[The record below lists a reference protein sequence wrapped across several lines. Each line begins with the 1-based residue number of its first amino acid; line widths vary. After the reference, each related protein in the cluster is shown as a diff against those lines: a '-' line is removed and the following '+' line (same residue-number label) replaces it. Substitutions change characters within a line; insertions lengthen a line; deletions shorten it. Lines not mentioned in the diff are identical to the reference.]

1 MLRIERTPDGQGRVF
16 RLVGALDGG
25 TTRQFERIV
34 AGPIGD
40 GGDVT
45 LDLGD
50 LTECD
55 VAGVESLS
63 VLARRVRVA
72 GGRLLFCSAR
82 VRRFARCSKIA
93 ISRWERVSERP
104 RTRLRARKSRRPCDR
119 RLSLERGCQ
128 MTRTF

>member
-50 LTECD
+50 LTACD
-55 VAGVESLS
+55 GAGVESLT
-63 VLARRVRVA
+63 VLARRARVA

-82 VRRFARCSKIA
+82 EEI
-93 ISRWERVSERP
+93 
-104 RTRLRARKSRRPCDR
+104 RAV
-119 RLSLERGCQ
+119 LEDSDLEVGTSQ
-128 MTRTF
+128 

>member
-1 MLRIERTPDGQGRVF
+1 MLRIERTADGQGRVF
-16 RLVGALDGG
+16 RLVGELDGG

-50 LTECD
+50 LTGCD
-55 VAGVESLS
+55 GAGVDSLT
-63 VLARRVRVA
+63 VLARRARVA

-82 VRRFARCSKIA
+82 EEI
-93 ISRWERVSERP
+93 
-104 RTRLRARKSRRPCDR
+104 RAV
-119 RLSLERGCQ
+119 LEEGNLEVGTSQ
-128 MTRTF
+128 

>member
-1 MLRIERTPDGQGRVF
+1 MLRIERTPDGGGRVF

-55 VAGVESLS
+55 GAGVDSLT
-63 VLARRVRVA
+63 VLARRARVA

-82 VRRFARCSKIA
+82 EEI
-93 ISRWERVSERP
+93 
-104 RTRLRARKSRRPCDR
+104 RAV
-119 RLSLERGCQ
+119 LEDGDLEVGTSQ
-128 MTRTF
+128 